1 MTSKQFTKKLNQVL
15 TLVLTIAALAVG
27 QSVWAENYTIST
39 YLLPANAGSI
49 SISGN
54 KTSAEANTTINFT
67 VTPYSGYIVDKVKVI
82 NWNQMKEITDL
93 QETAAIGQ
101 GTARSFTF
109 NMPAGD
115 VRIQATFTTVTL
127 NVQTAVT
134 PSGAGT
140 VSYNAT
146 THQVT
151 ATPNEGYIFK
161 HWNYSDGITGANN
174 ISTANPYTVTQGGT
188 YTAVFEVN
196 NIEGDHSCN
205 YVDENGVKRTVK
217 AFEFDNSVLESGS
230 ASIGVVGQTMWFSDV
245 SIDAGQTL
253 NLYGNIRIIS
263 LVIKGGG
270 TLNIQEGSSLTVY
283 GQGYGTQPNVIRGNI
298 TNSHGTM
305 TINGSSFCLLGTIVN
320 NGTFNVNNAQFM
332 IYSGA
337 SFTGG
342 TCYVNLSNGGYFFR
356 NGTFAPDGFLDS
368 GSSGEGVYYRDGNW
382 NTLCLPFV
390 VGDESAADGHHLDYT
405 PFAGATLMELD
416 TETEYNGHKT
426 GISNGTLYL
435 NFKAATIIK
444 AGKPYIVKWSGNETG
459 KFIINKIYCGGTP
472 TDVEFPGGKF
482 CGTYLQRGFDQTDK
496 SVLFLGANNTLYYP
510 QPDLTDLENPKYPS
524 INPFHAYF
532 QLDDDITVDDVTN
545 ARMNFEGDDEV
556 NGIVEAEANSTH
568 YTLNSKQSEWYTLD
582 GRKLSGKPTAKG
594 LYIYKGKKIVIN
606 K

>member
-1 MTSKQFTKKLNQVL
+1 MIKQKVIA
-15 TLVLTIAALAVG
+15 LVLTFVALAVG
-27 QSVWAENYTIST
+27 QGSAWAQNYTIST
-39 YLLPANAGSI
+39 YLLQENAGSI

-54 KTSAEANTTINFT
+54 ITSAEANTTINFT
-67 VTPYSGYIVDKVKVI
+67 VTPYSGYIVDKVNVI
-82 NWNQMKEITDL
+82 NLFHMQEITDL

-109 NMPAGD
+109 NMPAGN

-151 ATPNEGYIFK
+151 ATPNEGCVFK
-161 HWNYSDGITGANN
+161 HWNYGDGTTGTEN
-174 ISTANPYTVTQGGT
+174 ISTDNPYTVTQGGT

-217 AFEFDNSVLESGS
+217 AFIFDNRVLESGP
-230 ASIGVVGQTMWFSDV
+230 ANIGVAGQTMWFSDV
-245 SIDAGQTL
+245 IIRTGQTL
-253 NLYGNIRIIS
+253 NLYGDIRIIS
-263 LVIKGGG
+263 LVIESSG
-270 TLNIQEGSSLTVY
+270 TLNVHEGSLTVY

-298 TNSHGTM
+298 NNDFTM

-332 IYSGA
+332 IDSGA

-342 TCYVNLSNGGYFFR
+342 TCNVNLSNGGYFFR
-356 NGTFAPDGFLDS
+356 NGTFTPDDFLAS
-368 GSSGEGVYYRDGNW
+368 GSSGEGVYYRDDKW

-390 VGDESAADGHHLDYT
+390 VGDESATDGHHLDYT

-435 NFKAATIIK
+435 NFKAATIIE
-444 AGKPYIVKWSGNETG
+444 AGKPYIVKWSGNETE

-496 SVLFLGANNTLYYP
+496 SVLLLGANNTLYYP

-545 ARMNFEGDDEV
+545 ARMNFGGEDDV
-556 NGIVEAEANSTH
+556 TGIQTTDYAN
-568 YTLNSKQSEWYTLD
+568 YTDSDAWYTIN
-582 GRKLSGKPTAKG
+582 GVKLSGKPTAKG
-594 LYIYKGKKIVIN
+594 LYINKGKKIVIN

>member
-1 MTSKQFTKKLNQVL
+1 MTSKTLTKIKNRVL

-54 KTSAEANTTINFT
+54 ITSAEANTTINFT

-82 NWNQMKEITDL
+82 NMYHMKEITDL

-161 HWNYSDGITGANN
+161 HWNFSDGITGANN
-174 ISTANPYTVTQGGT
+174 ISTANPYTVNQSGT

-196 NIEGDHSCN
+196 NIEGDHSCD

-217 AFEFDNSVLESGS
+217 AFIFDDNVLKSGS
-230 ASIGVVGQTMWFSDV
+230 DNIGVAGQTMWFSDV

-270 TLNIQEGSSLTVY
+270 TLIVHEGSLTVY
-283 GQGYGTQPNVIRGNI
+283 GQGYGTQPNVITGNI
-298 TNSHGTM
+298 TNFNGTM
-305 TINGSSFCLLGTIVN
+305 TINGSSFCLLGRIDN

-332 IYSGA
+332 IDSGA

-342 TCYVNLSNGGYFFR
+342 TCNVNLNNGGYFIK

-368 GSSGEGVYYRDGNW
+368 GSSGEGAYYRDGKW

-390 VGDESAADGHHLDYT
+390 VGDESAGDGHHLDYT
-405 PFAGATLMELD
+405 PFEGATLMELD
-416 TETEYNGHKT
+416 TETAYNGHKT
-426 GISNGTLYL
+426 GISDGTLYL
-435 NFKAATIIK
+435 NFKPATIIE
-444 AGKPYIVKWSGNETG
+444 AGKPYIVKWSGNETD
-459 KFIINKIYCGGTP
+459 KYIINHIYRGGTP

-482 CGTYLQRGFDQTDK
+482 CGTYLQREFNQTDK
-496 SVLFLGANNTLYYP
+496 SVLLLGADNTLYYP
-510 QPDLTDLENPKYPS
+510 QPSPDPNDPSVTLYPS

-532 QLDDDITVDDVTN
+532 QLDDGITVDDVTN
-545 ARMNFEGDDEV
+545 SRMNFEGEDDV
-556 NGIVEAEANSTH
+556 TGIQTTDYAN
-568 YTLNSKQSEWYTLD
+568 YTDSDAWYTIN
-582 GRKLSGKPTAKG
+582 GVKLSGKPTAKG

>member
-1 MTSKQFTKKLNQVL
+1 MTTKTLTKIKNRVL
-15 TLVLTIAALAVG
+15 ATVLTIAALAVG
-27 QSVWAENYTIST
+27 QSVWAQNYTIST

-54 KTSAEANTTINFT
+54 KTSAEANTPINFT
-67 VTPYSGYIVDKVKVI
+67 VTPYSGYIVESVTVR
-82 NWNQMKEITDL
+82 NMNNMQAITDL
-93 QETAAIGQ
+93 QETATIDQ
-101 GTARSFTF
+101 GTARLFIF
-109 NMPAGD
+109 NMPANN
-115 VRIQATFTTVTL
+115 VIIEVMFTNVTL

-140 VSYNAT
+140 ATYNAT
-146 THQVT
+146 TGQVT

-174 ISTANPYTVTQGGT
+174 ISTANPYTVNQSGT

-217 AFEFDNSVLESGS
+217 AFIFDDNVLKSGS
-230 ASIGVVGQTMWFSDV
+230 DNIGVVGQTMWFSDV
-245 SIDAGQTL
+245 IIRTGQTL
-253 NLYGNIRIIS
+253 NLYGDIRIIS
-263 LVIKGGG
+263 LVIESSG
-270 TLNIQEGSSLTVY
+270 TLIVHEGSLTVY

-298 TNSHGTM
+298 TNFNGTM
-305 TINGSSFCLLGTIVN
+305 TINGSSFCLLGRIDN

-332 IYSGA
+332 IDSGA
-337 SFTGG
+337 SFIGG

-356 NGTFAPDGFLDS
+356 NGTFAPDDFLDS
-368 GSSGEGVYYRDGNW
+368 GSSGEGVYYRDSKW

-390 VGDESAADGHHLDYT
+390 VGDESAGDGHHLDYT

-435 NFKAATIIK
+435 NFKAATIIE
-444 AGKPYIVKWSGNETG
+444 AGKPYIVKWPGNETD
-459 KFIINKIYCGGTP
+459 KYIINHIYRGGTP

-496 SVLFLGANNTLYYP
+496 SVLLLGANNTLYYP
-510 QPDLTDLENPKYPS
+510 QPSPDPNDPSVTLYPS

-532 QLDDDITVDDVTN
+532 QLDDGITVDDVTN
-545 ARMNFEGDDEV
+545 SRMNFEGEDEV
-556 NGIVEAEANSTH
+556 NGVNEVIASLEVNDDS
-568 YTLNSKQSEWYTLD
+568 WYTVD
-582 GRKLSGKPTAKG
+582 GRKLDKKPTAKG